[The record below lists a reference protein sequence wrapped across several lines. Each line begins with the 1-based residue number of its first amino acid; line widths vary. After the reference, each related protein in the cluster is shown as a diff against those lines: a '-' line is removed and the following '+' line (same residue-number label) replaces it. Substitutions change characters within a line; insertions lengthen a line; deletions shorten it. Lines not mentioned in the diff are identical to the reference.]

1 MIWTVRSAIAM
12 VLWIAA
18 GLLTLF
24 LIFSGWWI
32 FVPFAFASGGGEGFL
47 IVVLAIVGLSLTAWL
62 LGRGAPGPGE
72 GTDHRG

>member
-1 MIWTVRSAIAM
+1 MIWTVRSAVAM

-32 FVPFAFASGGGEGFL
+32 FAPFAFASRGGEGFL
-47 IVVLAIVGLSLTAWL
+47 VLVLAIIGLYLAAHL
-62 LGRGAPGPGE
+62 LGRGAPGRDGGANRPG
-72 GTDHRG
+72 

>member
-1 MIWTVRSAIAM
+1 MIWTVRSAVAM

-32 FVPFAFASGGGEGFL
+32 FAPFAFAAGGGEG
-47 IVVLAIVGLSLTAWL
+47 S
-62 LGRGAPGPGE
+62 
-72 GTDHRG
+72 

>member
-1 MIWTVRSAIAM
+1 MVWTVRSAIAM

-32 FVPFAFASGGGEGFL
+32 FAPFAFANGGGEGFL
-47 IVVLAIVGLSLTAWL
+47 ILVLAIIGLSQAAHL
-62 LGRGAPGPGE
+62 LGRGAPERRDGPR
-72 GTDHRG
+72 GTG

>member
-1 MIWTVRSAIAM
+1 M

-32 FVPFAFASGGGEGFL
+32 FAPFAFAAGGGEGFL
-47 IVVLAIVGLSLTAWL
+47 ILVLAIIGLSLAAHV
-62 LGRGAPGPGE
+62 LGRGAPGRDR
-72 GTDHRG
+72 GTDRPG

>member
-1 MIWTVRSAIAM
+1 MVWTVRSATAM

-32 FVPFAFASGGGEGFL
+32 FVPFAFAGGGGEGFL
-47 IVVLAIVGLSLTAWL
+47 ILVLAIIGLSLAAHL
-62 LGRGAPGPGE
+62 LGRGAPGRDE

>member
-47 IVVLAIVGLSLTAWL
+47 ILVLAIIGLALAAHL
-62 LGRGAPGPGE
+62 LGRRSEGRDE
-72 GTDHRG
+72 GTGHRG

>member
-1 MIWTVRSAIAM
+1 MVWTVRFAIAM

-32 FVPFAFASGGGEGFL
+32 FAPFAFANGGGEGLL
-47 IVVLAIVGLSLTAWL
+47 ILVLAIIGLSQAVHL
-62 LGRGAPGPGE
+62 LGRGAPERRDGPR
-72 GTDHRG
+72 GTG